1 MRSIFLASTTALS
14 LTVALAACSQ
24 QGVMTGGTGGTTGS
38 GGTSTGSG
46 GTSAT
51 GGSPGTGGSSTGT
64 GGQSTTGTGGDVL
77 TGTGGSSTGGSTGAS
92 GGSTGSSG
100 GSTGSGGAGGGSRGT
115 GGTTGSGGAAGSSGA
130 TGGAAG
136 GGVSVKDIAGVPN
149 QYGETLMS
157 SLILMPC
164 YQQSQQD
171 CFTTPGG
178 NCPSTNGVPFESQG
192 LVQTESFTLGGTA
205 GVKYNMSFTVNGVV
219 EAKYYTGG
227 TRDAGT
233 GVVADAQGTAGT
245 DTFYR
250 GGSPVAVEH
259 YNIYKLIVRNP
270 DKSELAHYY
279 LNSFPQTSTAYENH
293 QTFLIHYSKTI
304 PVPGGGSVDLYV
316 SDSNCHA
323 VDNCGPGVYAGTCNA
338 SRMMP
343 SEPNFTLPATYMGKT
358 VSDLNVVT
366 HADSTKP
373 WHSQIIHIT
382 VTGVAPM

>member
-1 MRSIFLASTTALS
+1 VGAGGTT
-14 LTVALAACSQ
+14 
-24 QGVMTGGTGGTTGS
+24 GTGGTT
-38 GGTSTGSG
+38 
-46 GTSAT
+46 AT
-51 GGSPGTGGSSTGT
+51 GG
-64 GGQSTTGTGGDVL
+64 TTGAGG
-77 TGTGGSSTGGSTGAS
+77 TTAT
-92 GGSTGSSG
+92 
-100 GSTGSGGAGGGSRGT
+100 GGAGGGSTGT
-115 GGTTGSGGAAGSSGA
+115 GGAGVGGSGA
-130 TGGAAG
+130 
-136 GGVSVKDIAGVPN
+136 VSVKDIAGVPN
-149 QYGETLMS
+149 QYGESLMS

-164 YQQSQQD
+164 YQQSAQD
-171 CFTTPGG
+171 CYTTPGG
-178 NCPSTNGVPFESQG
+178 VCPSTTNVPFESQG

-205 GVKYNMSFTVNGVV
+205 GVKYNMTFTVNGVV
-219 EAKYYTGG
+219 EAKYYMGG
-227 TRDAGT
+227 TRDAGN

-323 VDNCGPGVYAGTCNA
+323 VDNCGPGVYANTCTA
-338 SRMMP
+338 SRMIP
-343 SEPNFTLPATYMGKT
+343 EPNFTLPATYMGKNVT
-358 VSDLNVVT
+358 DLNVVT

-373 WHSQIIHIT
+373 WHSQLIHIT